1 MDVRERRCGL
11 CGQVNPTTS
20 EFCAD
25 AALLALWFGG
35 ASGIAAPVFIVGM
48 LTVLVGFLRLRR
60 DDRNMARA
68 GTATVVLSS
77 VVLGAALMQTLGF
90 AGSEIAAP
98 ATVVAVPTPTPDPA
112 EVSTAASEQSAIMP
126 MFR

>member
-35 ASGIAAPVFIVGM
+35 ASGIAAPVFIVG
-48 LTVLVGFLRLRR
+48 LLSVLIGFLRLRR
-60 DDRNMARA
+60 DDRIMARA
-68 GTATVVLSS
+68 GTATVVVSS
-77 VVLGAALMQTLGF
+77 VVLGAALAQTLGF
-90 AGSEIAAP
+90 AGSQVAPP
-98 ATVVAVPTPTPDPA
+98 ATAMA
-112 EVSTAASEQSAIMP
+112 
-126 MFR
+126 